1 MWLLNTTWQGKKY
14 IFAMNGQTGKFVGD
28 LPVDKAASRRWFWGL
43 TGAVAAG
50 MMLVQFLL
58 WLFGV

>member
-1 MWLLNTTWQGKKY
+1 
-14 IFAMNGQTGKFVGD
+14 MNGQTGKFVGD